1 MIEKLDHTSI
11 EITKKIRSVFQVS
24 YAIEAKLLK
33 AHNFPPLKRSL
44 DNFLNSKTEFYG
56 IWKSTEIIA
65 VIEINNEFDATHIQS
80 LVVNPKH
87 FRQGLAQQLIT
98 YIFTTYNSKL
108 FTVETGVDNKPA
120 ITLYEKFEFKAIK
133 EWNTDHGVR
142 KVRFENKKKESHF

>member
-11 EITKKIRSVFQVS
+11 EISKKIRSVFQVS

-44 DNFLNSKTEFYG
+44 DNFLNSKNEFYG
-56 IWKSTEIIA
+56 IWKCAEIIA
-65 VIEINNEFDATHIQS
+65 AIEIKNESNTTHIQS
-80 LVVNPKH
+80 LVVDPKH
-87 FRQGLAQQLIT
+87 FRQGLAQQLMN
-98 YIFTTYNSKL
+98 YVLSAYNSKL

-133 EWNTDHGVR
+133 EWDTDHGVR
-142 KVRFENKKKESHF
+142 KVRFENKKNESHF